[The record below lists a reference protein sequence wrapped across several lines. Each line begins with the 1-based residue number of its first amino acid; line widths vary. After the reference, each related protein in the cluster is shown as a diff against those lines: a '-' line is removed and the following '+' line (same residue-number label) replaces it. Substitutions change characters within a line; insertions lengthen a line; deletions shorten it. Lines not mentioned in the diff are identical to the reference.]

1 LSPFSNC
8 QLCTVRHEVRVVVHQ
23 LESDK
28 TDLERELVR
37 ARDTA
42 RTFKEQNTLLHARE
56 EGRREGFEQGL
67 RQGRA
72 MHGIIDLTQHPT
84 QLPSAESSNTKSS
97 QEKSVSSRRAN
108 ERPSHSI
115 ETEIELRKI
124 AERDSYRLNLQVTQ
138 LSRELDQ
145 QRQKT
150 KEVEADKKRLLDETA
165 RLKRELRAKD
175 EETAKLAERT
185 AILVRQFQASERK
198 GRESVARRE
207 SQAIELKAQ
216 VEKLSTDNEKLQK
229 EKEDTEWKMIEEVEK
244 EKERR
249 ERDRDAIAASSS
261 AHPKEHRVSYIP
273 MAPPPI
279 PPDFHTAGPV
289 PRATSSGSASAPK
302 RRFSVASVGS
312 QSSTGSA
319 PLEMPQSPH
328 GSTSRFNAA
337 GSNPGP
343 HSISPSWNP
352 PFPQPTIPQIIP
364 PPQSRD
370 TRVMPQPS
378 PNPQFLQPSG
388 SYLYAN
394 GQLSNG
400 SQSSIQINIEP
411 PVCDTLCYF
420 TFLLTSLC
428 FSLDL
433 PASIIKKLN
442 RQEPF

>member
-1 LSPFSNC
+1 LSPLSNC
-8 QLCTVRHEVRVVVHQ
+8 QLCTARHEVRVVVHQ

-72 MHGIIDLTQHPT
+72 MHGIIDLAQHPS

-97 QEKSVSSRRAN
+97 HEKSVSSRRAN

-115 ETEIELRKI
+115 ESEVELRKI
-124 AERDSYRLNLQVTQ
+124 AEKDSYRLNLQVTQ

-165 RLKRELRAKD
+165 RLKRELRTKD

-185 AILVRQFQASERK
+185 AILVRQLQASERK
-198 GRESVARRE
+198 GRVSVSRRE

-229 EKEDTEWKMIEEVEK
+229 EKEDTERKMIEK

-249 ERDRDAIAASSS
+249 EKDKDAAIAASSS
-261 AHPKEHRVSYIP
+261 TLTKERPVSYIP
-273 MAPPPI
+273 MPPPPI

-289 PRATSSGSASAPK
+289 PRTTSSGSASAPK

-312 QSSTGSA
+312 QSSIGSA
-319 PLEMPQSPH
+319 PLDMPQSPL
-328 GSTSRFNAA
+328 GSTSRFDVA
-337 GSNPGP
+337 GSNIG
-343 HSISPSWNP
+343 WNP
-352 PFPQPTIPQIIP
+352 PFPQPTIPKIIP

-370 TRVMPQPS
+370 PRVMPQPS
-378 PNPQFLQPSG
+378 LNPQFLQPSD
-388 SYLYAN
+388 SYFYTN

-411 PVCDTLCYF
+411 PVCDSLPYF
-420 TFLLTSLC
+420 AFLLTSLC
-428 FSLDL
+428 FSLD
-433 PASIIKKLN
+433 PPVSITKKLN